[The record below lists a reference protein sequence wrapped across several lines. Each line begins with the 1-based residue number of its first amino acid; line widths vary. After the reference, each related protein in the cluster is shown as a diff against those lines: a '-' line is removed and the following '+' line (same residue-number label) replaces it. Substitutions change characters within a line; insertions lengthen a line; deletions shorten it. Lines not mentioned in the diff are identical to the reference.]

1 VVNAEFGRT
10 PRINSASGRDHW
22 PWVYSLVVAG
32 AGVRAG
38 TVYGASDNSAA
49 YPTASPH
56 DPADFVATLYHLLGV
71 PPETQI
77 QDPAGRPYTVII
89 GKPIEGILA

>member
-1 VVNAEFGRT
+1 
-10 PRINSASGRDHW
+10 
-22 PWVYSLVVAG
+22 LVAAG
-32 AGVRAG
+32 AGIRAG

-71 PPETQI
+71 PPEIQI
-77 QDPAGRPYTVII
+77 HDAAARPHNVII